1 MNLCGHIHPNLCK
14 LLFLETLIFS
24 VNGFRG
30 QIPMCFGRLQNLK
43 TLDVSHNRF
52 GGVVPH
58 SLIRLGQLKELI
70 LNGNHDLGGDVP
82 LWVCNFSIN
91 MEMRDLGFDSFHG
104 TILESLF
111 YSFHDFFKPLVF
123 LNLSSSSL
131 SGTLPYFLLPF
142 DLSLF

>member
-1 MNLCGHIHPNLCK
+1 
-14 LLFLETLIFS
+14 
-24 VNGFRG
+24 
-30 QIPMCFGRLQNLK
+30 MCFGRLQNLK

-111 YSFHDFFKPLVF
+111 YSLHDFFKPLVF
-123 LNLSSSSL
+123 LNLSSNSL
-131 SGTLPYFLLPF
+131 SGMLPYF
-142 DLSLF
+142 SVAI